1 MAQEIGR
8 IQRPDV
14 ERYRGRRKLLLV
26 PLIYAPRMD
35 DEEGATLLQR
45 YWDEMQTQVA
55 SLADALGGL
64 DHVYHE
70 SLTESGSQGLEYLTA
85 VDQRSHSFVE
95 KKVQDGATLEA
106 TEDQELLAETL
117 DLQRFLM
124 APLSSQKVA
133 LKLREWYSES
143 NKSRYEHI
151 AERIDATLGE
161 GQVGLLMI
169 SEGHQVQFPGDIEVF
184 YVSPPALDDF
194 RSWLQRWVV
203 RQQEMRQGSGQG
215 SGQEQETG
223 QEQEAGQEI
232 EAALENEDVA
242 PEGEE
247 TGGTTG

>member
-1 MAQEIGR
+1 
-8 IQRPDV
+8 
-14 ERYRGRRKLLLV
+14 
-26 PLIYAPRMD
+26 
-35 DEEGATLLQR
+35 
-45 YWDEMQTQVA
+45 
-55 SLADALGGL
+55 
-64 DHVYHE
+64 
-70 SLTESGSQGLEYLTA
+70 
-85 VDQRSHSFVE
+85 
-95 KKVQDGATLEA
+95 
-106 TEDQELLAETL
+106 
-117 DLQRFLM
+117 M

-215 SGQEQETG
+215 SGQEQEPG
-223 QEQEAGQEI
+223 QDQEAGQEI

>member
-8 IQRPDV
+8 IQRPDA

-35 DEEGATLLQR
+35 DEEGATVLQR
-45 YWDEMQTQVA
+45 YWDEMQTQVS

-70 SLTESGSQGLEYLTA
+70 SLTEGGDQGLEYLTA
-85 VDQRSHSFVE
+85 VDQRSHGFVQ
-95 KKVQDGATLEA
+95 KKVQEGATLEA

-124 APLSSQKVA
+124 APLTSQKVA
-133 LKLREWYSES
+133 LKLREWFSES

-169 SEGHQVQFPGDIEVF
+169 REG
-184 YVSPPALDDF
+184 
-194 RSWLQRWVV
+194 
-203 RQQEMRQGSGQG
+203 
-215 SGQEQETG
+215 
-223 QEQEAGQEI
+223 
-232 EAALENEDVA
+232 
-242 PEGEE
+242 
-247 TGGTTG
+247 

>member
-1 MAQEIGR
+1 VAQEIGR

-35 DEEGATLLQR
+35 DEEGAALLQR
-45 YWDEMQTQVA
+45 YWDQMQTQVA

-106 TEDQELLAETL
+106 TG
-117 DLQRFLM
+117 
-124 APLSSQKVA
+124 
-133 LKLREWYSES
+133 YSES

-232 EAALENEDVA
+232 EAALENEDAA